1 MEMRKRTVA
10 TVIAAVGLVACNP
23 VSMDYVRE
31 HEPAEARRIPGT
43 ELYRV
48 TLEESAV
55 ERLGL
60 ETTPIR
66 TARSGGAQKLVM
78 PYDALLY
85 DASGVAWTY
94 IQEGPST
101 FVRDRIL
108 VKRVDGDQV
117 WLSKGP
123 PSGTRVVTVGVPE
136 LFGIETGV
144 GH

>member
-1 MEMRKRTVA
+1 MHMKRRTVA
-10 TVIAAVGLVACNP
+10 TIIAAVGLVACNP
-23 VSMDYVRE
+23 VSTDYVRE
-31 HEPAEARRIPGT
+31 YEPAEAKRIPGT

-85 DASGVAWTY
+85 DANGVAWTY
-94 IQEGPST
+94 TQEGPLT
-101 FVRDRIL
+101 FVRDHIL
-108 VKRVDGDQV
+108 VERVDGNRV

-136 LFGIETGV
+136 LLGIETGV

>member
-1 MEMRKRTVA
+1 MEMKRTVA
-10 TVIAAVGLVACNP
+10 TVIAAIGLVACQP
-23 VSMDYVRE
+23 VSTDYVRE
-31 HEPAEARRIPGT
+31 HEPAEAKRIPGT
-43 ELYRV
+43 DLYRV
-48 TLEESAV
+48 TLERSAV
-55 ERLGL
+55 ARLGL

-66 TARSGGAQKLVM
+66 TVRSRGAQRLVM

-85 DASGVAWTY
+85 DATGVAWTY
-94 IQEGPST
+94 TQEGPTT
-101 FVRDRIL
+101 FVRDHIR
-108 VKRVDGDQV
+108 VERVDGDRV